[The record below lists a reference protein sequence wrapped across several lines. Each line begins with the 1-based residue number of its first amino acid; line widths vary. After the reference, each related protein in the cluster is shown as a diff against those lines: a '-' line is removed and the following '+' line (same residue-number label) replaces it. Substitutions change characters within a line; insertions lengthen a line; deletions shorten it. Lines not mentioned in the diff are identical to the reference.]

1 MIYVTEQS
9 TQINSEV
16 NLNPLSNTN
25 TKALLLTSNSTSS
38 VRIYSKLLQTQPA
51 TYIQHI

>member
-25 TKALLLTSNSTSS
+25 TKGPTVDL
-38 VRIYSKLLQTQPA
+38 KLYHL
-51 TYIQHI
+51 